1 MVLLY
6 KFGCLIIKNYNIMDK
21 VFSGFKSFIGG
32 LTGLMVSLLGLGIV
46 AEVLFGSQND
56 WLSVMDNISSFVERF
71 AEGGFIG
78 LVALCIVLALVNKK

>member
-1 MVLLY
+1 
-6 KFGCLIIKNYNIMDK
+6 MDK